1 LGDIKK
7 AVLVTSKSP
16 FGDIWVTLKKLIWRC
31 KNSQKLPTAP
41 VLEQRFTSFAKNG
54 PIRCQFEREFGLFVG
69 FPQPTLFCCDI
80 YVSQRLTSD
89 KNTVKTQNMH
99 FVVLFTM
106 TSSAKDKPRIFE
118 FYTG

>member
-1 LGDIKK
+1 
-7 AVLVTSKSP
+7 
-16 FGDIWVTLKKLIWRC
+16 
-31 KNSQKLPTAP
+31 
-41 VLEQRFTSFAKNG
+41 LEQRFTSFAKNG

-80 YVSQRLTSD
+80 YVSQRHFSLTSD